1 MGQEKENSKARKP
14 STSDGFFVIG
24 RNVFS
29 TREILVSLIWLA
41 VNSYELGFETKDLV
55 VKISLCMK

>member
-1 MGQEKENSKARKP
+1 MGQEEENSKARRP

-41 VNSYELGFETKDLV
+41 VKSYELGFETKDFV
-55 VKISLCMK
+55 VKIFLCMK

>member
-1 MGQEKENSKARKP
+1 MFTQPTTKLKVSFSSKLTGQEEENSKARKP

-29 TREILVSLIWLA
+29 TREILVSLI
-41 VNSYELGFETKDLV
+41 
-55 VKISLCMK
+55 